1 MTKESG
7 AGILGTSWAFTAASP
22 GPPAHMGGA
31 ITQSVH
37 SAGTLSSS
45 ADNKDG
51 VLLPTQT
58 TDHSMPSTDG
68 ELA

>member
-1 MTKESG
+1 M
-7 AGILGTSWAFTAASP
+7 GIYGSEPWSAVPHGRSDHAVSP
-22 GPPAHMGGA
+22 G
-31 ITQSVH
+31 VH
-37 SAGTLSSS
+37 LAGTLSFS

-51 VLLPTQT
+51 VLLATTQT